1 MLSLRSRRLALLG
14 FFVGAAFA
22 CVFWQRIIVN
32 SDTGSLDESTCVE
45 GVNCDMFTLTLSGT
59 PINWSGLK
67 ARIVISCADPSGLSD
82 YDLYVHKG
90 DNTGPL
96 VGISAHGGTPPEV
109 VDLDPSDPTIGT
121 GQFSVHVVYFSA
133 FARFQYSGS
142 ASPVSAS
149 AGTTLAP
156 SVPLDRFTAR
166 LHSAMPS
173 AGTLN
178 AVGPAVNW
186 VGTAV
191 GGGGDL
197 PVHIQYARR
206 ITSLSDIRSPHFLFE
221 LLIKALSSLT
231 GASLVTATAIL
242 LGGCYGLMAV
252 LIAHEIKRR
261 GSAVSDVTAAALSVA
276 ILVASHIFLPTIFK
290 PNLYYNYLVPTAYHN
305 PTQQLNKLFTIA
317 IWFLYCRRFLTSDE
331 RPLSSLVLLAVLVV
345 ASAIAKPSFLIA
357 FLPVSGLLAAWDLF
371 HGRWSR
377 FRDYVAAIALPAIA
391 AMGWQFWMTYGIG
404 AESRIEFAP
413 LAVFAGPASY
423 AQYLATL
430 PLALAFP
437 LVATILLWPDARQS
451 RSFVAAW
458 AILAL
463 GLFYV
468 LLLAES
474 GPRRMAGNFH
484 WTTQTAAFLLYVEAL
499 LLMARK
505 WETRFKPVLLVVLS
519 VHVACGVLFALANAF
534 FPAELWA

>member
-1 MLSLRSRRLALLG
+1 MLSVRSRGLALLG
-14 FFVGAAFA
+14 FFVAAAFA

-32 SDTGSLDESTCVE
+32 SD
-45 GVNCDMFTLTLSGT
+45 
-59 PINWSGLK
+59 
-67 ARIVISCADPSGLSD
+67 R
-82 YDLYVHKG
+82 
-90 DNTGPL
+90 
-96 VGISAHGGTPPEV
+96 
-109 VDLDPSDPTIGT
+109 
-121 GQFSVHVVYFSA
+121 
-133 FARFQYSGS
+133 
-142 ASPVSAS
+142 AS
-149 AGTTLAP
+149 
-156 SVPLDRFTAR
+156 
-166 LHSAMPS
+166 
-173 AGTLN
+173 
-178 AVGPAVNW
+178 
-186 VGTAV
+186 
-191 GGGGDL
+191 DL
-197 PVHIQYARR
+197 PVHIEYASQ
-206 ITSLSDIRSPHFLFE
+206 ITGLSDIRSPHFLFE

-231 GASLVTATAIL
+231 GASLMTATAIL

-331 RPLSSLVLLAVLVV
+331 RPLSSLVLLGVLVV
-345 ASAIAKPSFLIA
+345 ASAIAKSSFLIA

-391 AMGWQFWMTYGIG
+391 VMGWQFWMTYGIG
-404 AESRIEFAP
+404 AERRLSGGILEQSGGIEFAP
-413 LAVFAGPASY
+413 LAIFAGPASY

-437 LVATILLWPDARQS
+437 LVATILLWPDAHQS

-458 AILAL
+458 AILGL

-474 GPRRMAGNFH
+474 GPRRMAGNFG
-484 WTTQTAAFLLYVEAL
+484 WTAQTAAFLLYVEAL

-519 VHVACGVLFALANAF
+519 VHVACGVLFALANAL

>member
-1 MLSLRSRRLALLG
+1 MLSVRSRGLALLG

-32 SDTGSLDESTCVE
+32 SDRGS
-45 GVNCDMFTLTLSGT
+45 
-59 PINWSGLK
+59 
-67 ARIVISCADPSGLSD
+67 
-82 YDLYVHKG
+82 
-90 DNTGPL
+90 
-96 VGISAHGGTPPEV
+96 
-109 VDLDPSDPTIGT
+109 
-121 GQFSVHVVYFSA
+121 
-133 FARFQYSGS
+133 
-142 ASPVSAS
+142 
-149 AGTTLAP
+149 
-156 SVPLDRFTAR
+156 
-166 LHSAMPS
+166 
-173 AGTLN
+173 
-178 AVGPAVNW
+178 
-186 VGTAV
+186 
-191 GGGGDL
+191 DL
-197 PVHIQYARR
+197 PAHIEYARQ
-206 ITSLSDIRSPHFLFE
+206 ITGLSDIRSPHFLFE

-391 AMGWQFWMTYGIG
+391 VMGWQFWMTYGIG
-404 AESRIEFAP
+404 AESRLSGGILDQSVRDVTGRVVTGLSRGIEFAP
-413 LAVFAGPASY
+413 LSIFAGPASY

-458 AILAL
+458 AILGL

-474 GPRRMAGNFH
+474 GPGRMAGNFG
-484 WTTQTAAFLLYVEAL
+484 WTAQTAAFLLYVEAL

-519 VHVACGVLFALANAF
+519 VHVACGVLFALANAL

>member
-1 MLSLRSRRLALLG
+1 MTPSRLEVRWLTLLG
-14 FFVGAAFA
+14 VLVGVAFGW
-22 CVFWQRIIVN
+22 VFWQRIIVN
-32 SDTGSLDESTCVE
+32 SD
-45 GVNCDMFTLTLSGT
+45 
-59 PINWSGLK
+59 
-67 ARIVISCADPSGLSD
+67 
-82 YDLYVHKG
+82 
-90 DNTGPL
+90 
-96 VGISAHGGTPPEV
+96 
-109 VDLDPSDPTIGT
+109 
-121 GQFSVHVVYFSA
+121 
-133 FARFQYSGS
+133 S
-142 ASPVSAS
+142 AS
-149 AGTTLAP
+149 
-156 SVPLDRFTAR
+156 
-166 LHSAMPS
+166 
-173 AGTLN
+173 
-178 AVGPAVNW
+178 
-186 VGTAV
+186 
-191 GGGGDL
+191 DL
-197 PVHIQYARR
+197 PVHIEYTKE
-206 ITSLSDIRSPHFLFE
+206 ITGLSDIRSPHFLFE
-221 LLIKALSSLT
+221 LLIKALSALT

-252 LIAHEIKRR
+252 LITLEIKRR
-261 GSAVSDVTAAALSVA
+261 GGAVDNLTASMLSVA

-290 PNLYYNYLVPTAYHN
+290 PQLYYDYLVPTAYHN

-317 IWFLYCRRFLTSDE
+317 IWFLYCRWFLTSDE
-331 RPLSSLVLLAVLVV
+331 RRLSSLVLLAVLVV

-371 HGRWSR
+371 HGRWFR

-391 AMGWQFWMTYGIG
+391 VMSWQFWMTYGIG
-404 AESRIEFAP
+404 AQTRIEFAP

-463 GLFYV
+463 ALFYV

-474 GPRRMAGNFH
+474 GPRQHAGNFG
-484 WTTQTAAFLLYVEAL
+484 WTAQTAAFLLYVEAL
-499 LLMARK
+499 LLMAQK

-519 VHVACGVLFALANAF
+519 VHVACGVLFALANAL